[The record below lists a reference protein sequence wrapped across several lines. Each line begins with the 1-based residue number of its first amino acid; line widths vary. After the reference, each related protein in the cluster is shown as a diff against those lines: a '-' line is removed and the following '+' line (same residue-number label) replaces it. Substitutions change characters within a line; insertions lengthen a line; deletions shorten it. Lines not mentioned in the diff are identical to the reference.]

1 MDVFTCAG
9 CGAGLT
15 CPVQRVALPV
25 EIRYRG
31 GHHWMPPL
39 MAPGTYAVD
48 PEPSGLP
55 WRSWEDAGEAGAAA
69 AGVHA
74 PVWTL
79 SLGARNRIVLSPGD
93 TRGTRLLPERSGDS
107 CLGVVGGDA
116 PNLVCAACG
125 LGVGSREDDCG
136 VWNTVRY
143 EPHAVVRRPL
153 GLPAPPPEPVRPT
166 PPLDPDGGWNVR
178 WRAAAGAALAHLLA
192 ASGGTALDL
201 PEGPLTTLLG
211 RDLARLLPPGPPA
224 LRVALAG
231 PGRPAGD
238 ADLVLVPL
246 HPRTGRPWSP
256 PGGAVPVGLPA
267 DVWAHLALPPE
278 TSPMPV
284 SGRPPA
290 GVLRDDYPLPDRP
303 FQRFHPDHGTLRHV
317 LARLPEVREPWLR
330 ALYDRL

>member
-256 PGGAVPVGLPA
+256 PGGVPVGLPA